1 MDKFSVMIVIFFIVV
16 LNKVNVSCFRNRMLI
31 LIIGFKVFLV
41 LVLILEFVIGYCCNL
56 VVCRFKIMDLDDYLL
71 FLYYIFVFL
80 YYIFLYSLCI

>member
-1 MDKFSVMIVIFFIVV
+1 
-16 LNKVNVSCFRNRMLI
+16 MLI

-41 LVLILEFVIGYCCNL
+41 LVLILEFVRGYCCNL

-80 YYIFLYSLCI
+80 YYIFYIVYVFKFFIVYCIVFWGIII